1 MYAIAFDLDQDMLE
15 QTYHVPS
22 YQKASQDSK
31 EVYILGM
38 YLKSMLFLVFWL

>member
-22 YQKASQDSK
+22 YQNAYGDIKKALEAHGFTRQQGS
-31 EVYILGM
+31 V
-38 YLKSMLFLVFWL
+38 